1 MQLDD
6 ENFELYAAHWY
17 DIKKAT
23 SYEEFQQDLK
33 KITYLR
39 KLFSRHLDS
48 DDLQLRLILNH
59 LVVLFNCFGAAAV
72 PMLFLKLED
81 FHPQLKPFLQFLEYL
96 PKTVGYNDVL
106 INTSGIESDQKI
118 IQELRKI

>member
-1 MQLDD
+1 MQLND

-39 KLFSRHLDS
+39 KLFSRHIENG
-48 DDLQLRLILNH
+48 DLQARLVLNH
-59 LVVLFNCFGAAAV
+59 LVVLFNCFGVSAV
-72 PMLFLKLED
+72 PMLFMKLEE
-81 FHPQLKPFLQFLEYL
+81 HHSQLKPFVQFLGYL
-96 PKTVGYNDVL
+96 PKVVTYNDSL
-106 INTSGIESDQKI
+106 INTSDIESDKI
-118 IQELRKI
+118 IEAELRKI